1 MISNIKLILSELRK
15 MKNMALIL
23 LFVGLVLYSYQPLIT
38 EVVEKKIETED
49 PVKEDINN
57 NVLIQQMLNNLMI
70 KYGADRGYIFQ
81 FHNTI
86 KYYDGSHR
94 NHQSMTFEVCANGI
108 SREAQYLQNL
118 AVSLYPVFLQEVLLD
133 RMNYS
138 NIEDIKEETTKIT
151 LKNQGIKS
159 IYIAPYFKDGNFVAY
174 IGIDFVKKENEK
186 EINKREF
193 KEITNEIG
201 NTLMI

>member
-1 MISNIKLILSELRK
+1 MNNIKLILSELRK
-15 MKNMALIL
+15 MKNIALIL

-38 EVVEKKIETED
+38 KVVENKIEND

-57 NVLIQQMLNNLMI
+57 NVLIQQMLNNLML

-94 NHQSMTFEVCANGI
+94 NHQSMTFEVCSNGI
-108 SREAQYLQNL
+108 SREAQSLQNL
-118 AVSLYPVFLQEVLLD
+118 AVSLYPVFLQDVLLD
-133 RMNYS
+133 RMNYN
-138 NIEDIKEETTKIT
+138 NIDEIKEEATKIN

-159 IYIAPYFKDGNFVAY
+159 IYITPYFKNGKFVAY
-174 IGIDFVKKENEK
+174 IGIDFVKKANEIY
-186 EINKREF
+186 INKQEF
-193 KEITNEIG
+193 KSITNEIG
-201 NTLMI
+201 NTLML

>member
-1 MISNIKLILSELRK
+1 MNNINLILAELRK
-15 MKNMALIL
+15 MKNIVLIL
-23 LFVGLVLYSYQPLIT
+23 LFVGLVLFYYKSLIT
-38 EVVEKKIETED
+38 EVVKKEIDID

-57 NVLIQQMLNNLMI
+57 NVLIQQMLNNLML

-94 NHQSMTFEVCANGI
+94 NHQSMTFEVCQNGI
-108 SREAQYLQNL
+108 SKEAMQLQNV
-118 AVSLYPVFLQEVLLD
+118 AVSLFPVFLQEVLLE
-133 RMNYS
+133 RMNYKDI
-138 NIEDIKEETTKIT
+138 NDIKEETTKIN

-159 IYIAPYFKDGNFVAY
+159 IYIAPYFKNGNFVAY
-174 IGIDFVKKENEK
+174 IGIDFVKKANEV
-186 EINKREF
+186 EINKQEF
-193 KEITNEIG
+193 KSITNEIG

>member
-1 MISNIKLILSELRK
+1 MNNIKLILAELRK
-15 MKNMALIL
+15 MKNIALIL

-38 EVVEKKIETED
+38 KVVEKKIEND

-57 NVLIQQMLNNLMI
+57 NVLIQQMLNNLML

-94 NHQSMTFEVCANGI
+94 NHQSMTFEVCSNGI
-108 SREAQYLQNL
+108 SKEAMQLQNI
-118 AVSLYPVFLQEVLLD
+118 AVSLFPVFLQEVLLE
-133 RMNYS
+133 RMNYKDI
-138 NIEDIKEETTKIT
+138 NDIKEETTKIN

-159 IYIAPYFKDGNFVAY
+159 IYIAPYFKNGNFVAY
-174 IGIDFVKKENEK
+174 IGIDFVKKANEV
-186 EINKREF
+186 EINKQEF
-193 KEITNEIG
+193 KSITNEIG
-201 NTLMI
+201 NTLML

>member
-1 MISNIKLILSELRK
+1 VNNINLILAELRK
-15 MKNMALIL
+15 MKNIVLIL
-23 LFVGLVLYSYQPLIT
+23 LFVGLVLFYYKSLIT
-38 EVVEKKIETED
+38 KVVEKKIDSD

-57 NVLIQQMLNNLMI
+57 NVLIQQMLNNLML

-94 NHQSMTFEVCANGI
+94 NHQSMTFEVCQNGI
-108 SREAQYLQNL
+108 SKEAMQLQNV
-118 AVSLYPVFLQEVLLD
+118 AVSLFPVFLQEVLLE
-133 RMNYS
+133 RMNYKDI
-138 NIEDIKEETTKIT
+138 NDIKEETTKIN

-159 IYIAPYFKDGNFVAY
+159 IYIAPYFKNGNFVAY
-174 IGIDFVKKENEK
+174 IGIDFVKKANEV
-186 EINKREF
+186 EINKQEF
-193 KEITNEIG
+193 KSITNEIG

>member
-1 MISNIKLILSELRK
+1 MNQIRLILTELRK
-15 MKNMALIL
+15 MKNIALIL

-38 EVVEKKIETED
+38 KVVEKKIEND

-57 NVLIQQMLNNLMI
+57 NVLIQQMLNNLMV

-94 NHQSMTFEVCANGI
+94 NHQSMTFEVCSNGI
-108 SREAQYLQNL
+108 SREAQSLQNL
-118 AVSLYPVFLQEVLLD
+118 AVSLYPVFLQDVLLD
-133 RMNYS
+133 RMNYN
-138 NIEDIKEETTKIT
+138 NIEEIKEETTKIN

-159 IYIAPYFKDGNFVAY
+159 IYITPYFKNGKFVAY
-174 IGIDFVKKENEK
+174 IGIDFVKKANEVK
-186 EINKREF
+186 INKQEF
-193 KEITNEIG
+193 KGIANEIG
-201 NTLMI
+201 NTLML

>member
-1 MISNIKLILSELRK
+1 MNNIKSILTELRK
-15 MKNMALIL
+15 MKSIALVL

-38 EVVEKKIETED
+38 KVVEKKIEKD

-57 NVLIQQMLNNLMI
+57 NVLIQQMLNNLML

-94 NHQSMTFEVCANGI
+94 NHQSMTFEVCSNGI

-118 AVSLYPVFLQEVLLD
+118 AVSLYPIFLQEVMLE
-133 RMNYS
+133 RMNY
-138 NIEDIKEETTKIT
+138 NDINDIKEETTKIT

-159 IYIAPYFKDGNFVAY
+159 IYIAPYFKNGNFVAY
-174 IGIDFVKKENEK
+174 IGIDFVKKTNENN
-186 EINKREF
+186 IDRQEF
-193 KEITNEIG
+193 KEIINEIG
-201 NTLMI
+201 NTLML

>member
-1 MISNIKLILSELRK
+1 MENIKSILVELRK
-15 MKNMALIL
+15 MKSIALIL
-23 LFVGLVLYSYQPLIT
+23 LFVGLVLYSYQPLIS
-38 EVVEKKIETED
+38 EVVKKEIDND

-70 KYGADRGYIFQ
+70 KYKADRGYIFQ

-94 NHQSMTFEVCANGI
+94 NHQSMTFEVCSNGI

-118 AVSLYPVFLQEVLLD
+118 AVSLYPVFLQDVLLD
-133 RMNYS
+133 RMNY
-138 NIEDIKEETTKIT
+138 NDIDEIKEEATKIN

-159 IYIAPYFKDGNFVAY
+159 IYITPYFKNGKFVAY
-174 IGIDFVKKENEK
+174 IGIDFVKKANEI
-186 EINKREF
+186 EINKQEF
-193 KEITNEIG
+193 KGIANEIG
-201 NTLMI
+201 NTLML

>member
-1 MISNIKLILSELRK
+1 MNQIRLILTELRK
-15 MKNMALIL
+15 MKNIALIL

-38 EVVEKKIETED
+38 EVVEKKIEEKD
-49 PVKEDINN
+49 PVKEDIQNN
-57 NVLIQQMLNNLMI
+57 ILIQQMLNNLMV

-86 KYYDGSHR
+86 KYYDGTHR

-108 SREAQYLQNL
+108 SKEAMQLQNL
-118 AVSLYPVFLQEVLLD
+118 AVSLFPVFLQEVLLE
-133 RMNYS
+133 RMNYN
-138 NIEDIKEETTKIT
+138 NIDDIKEETTKIT

-159 IYIAPYFKDGNFVAY
+159 IYIMPYFNKGNFVAY
-174 IGIDFVKKENEK
+174 IGIDFVKKANEI
-186 EINKREF
+186 EINKQEF
-193 KEITNEIG
+193 KSITNEIG

>member
-1 MISNIKLILSELRK
+1 MNNIKLILSELRK
-15 MKNMALIL
+15 MKNIALIL

-38 EVVEKKIETED
+38 KVVETKIEND

-57 NVLIQQMLNNLMI
+57 NVLIQQMLNNLML

-94 NHQSMTFEVCANGI
+94 NHQSMTFEVCSNGI

-118 AVSLYPVFLQEVLLD
+118 AVSLYPVFLQDVLLD
-133 RMNYS
+133 RMNYN
-138 NIEDIKEETTKIT
+138 NIDEIKEEATKIN

-159 IYIAPYFKDGNFVAY
+159 IYTTPYFKNGKFVAY
-174 IGIDFVKKENEK
+174 IGIDFVKKANEVK
-186 EINKREF
+186 INKQEF
-193 KEITNEIG
+193 KRIANEIG

>member
-1 MISNIKLILSELRK
+1 MNQIKLILAELRK
-15 MKNMALIL
+15 MKNIALIL

-38 EVVEKKIETED
+38 KVVEKKIEND

-57 NVLIQQMLNNLMI
+57 NVLIQQMLNNLML

-94 NHQSMTFEVCANGI
+94 NHQSMTFEVCQNGI
-108 SREAQYLQNL
+108 SKEAMQLQNI
-118 AVSLYPVFLQEVLLD
+118 AVSLFPVFLQEVLLE
-133 RMNYS
+133 RMNYKDI
-138 NIEDIKEETTKIT
+138 NDIKEETTKIN

-159 IYIAPYFKDGNFVAY
+159 IYIAPYFKNGNFVAY
-174 IGIDFVKKENEK
+174 IGIDFVKKANEV
-186 EINKREF
+186 EINKQEF
-193 KEITNEIG
+193 KSITNEIG
-201 NTLMI
+201 NTLML

>member
-1 MISNIKLILSELRK
+1 MNNIRSILTELRK
-15 MKNMALIL
+15 MKSIALIL
-23 LFVGLVLYSYQPLIT
+23 LFVGLVLFSYQPLIT
-38 EVVEKKIETED
+38 KVVEKKIDND

-57 NVLIQQMLNNLMI
+57 NVLIQQMLNNLML

-94 NHQSMTFEVCANGI
+94 NHQSMTFEVCSNGI

-118 AVSLYPVFLQEVLLD
+118 AVSLYPIFLQEVMLE
-133 RMNYS
+133 RMNY
-138 NIEDIKEETTKIT
+138 NDINDIKEETTKIT

-159 IYIAPYFKDGNFVAY
+159 IYIAPYFKNGNFVAY
-174 IGIDFVKKENEK
+174 IGIDFVKKTNENH
-186 EINKREF
+186 IDRQEF
-193 KEITNEIG
+193 KEIINEIG
-201 NTLMI
+201 NTLML

>member
-1 MISNIKLILSELRK
+1 
-15 MKNMALIL
+15 MKNIALIL

-38 EVVEKKIETED
+38 KVVEKKIEND

-57 NVLIQQMLNNLMI
+57 NVLIQQMLNNLMV

-94 NHQSMTFEVCANGI
+94 NHQSMTFEVCSNGI
-108 SREAQYLQNL
+108 SREAQSLQNL
-118 AVSLYPVFLQEVLLD
+118 AVSLYPVFLQDVLLD
-133 RMNYS
+133 RMNYN
-138 NIEDIKEETTKIT
+138 NIEEIKEETTKIN

-159 IYIAPYFKDGNFVAY
+159 IYITPYFKNGKFVAY
-174 IGIDFVKKENEK
+174 IGIDFVKKANEVK
-186 EINKREF
+186 INKQEF
-193 KEITNEIG
+193 KGIANEIG
-201 NTLMI
+201 NTLML